1 MKLKLALP
9 ALLLGLFISLAAV
22 ADTLPTTSP
31 ESVGLSS
38 KQLQVITDTL
48 KADIA
53 KGTIPGAVLLI
64 SRHGKIAY
72 FEAMGT
78 LDPEKKTPMTK
89 DAIFR
94 IYSMSKP
101 ITTVAAM
108 ILLEDGKLALS
119 DPVAKYIP
127 AFKDLKVGE
136 EKPGTDGKPT
146 IELIAPKR
154 PMTVQ
159 DLMRHS
165 SGLTY
170 GFFGEGLVKKAYLDA
185 NLYEGIFDNAQ
196 FVERLSKLPLVYHP
210 GTTWDYSH
218 ATDVLGRVVEVVSG
232 KSLYQFEKENILDPL
247 GMTDTSFYV
256 TDPGKQNRI
265 AEPFPSDRA
274 IGAGIEFN
282 DPRIANKHELG
293 GQGMVGTPADYA
305 RFLQMLI
312 NGGVLDGKRY
322 LGPRTIAYMTSDH
335 MGEVV
340 RRGPYDLLGPGY
352 KFGLGFAVRVDPGLA
367 PVPGSLG
374 EYFWGGA
381 GGTYFWVDPKEKMF
395 VIYMM
400 QSPSKRVQ
408 YRFLLRDMVYA
419 AITE

>member
-1 MKLKLALP
+1 MKLRPAFF
-9 ALLLGLFISLAAV
+9 ALLLGLLISLAAV
-22 ADTLPTTSP
+22 ADPLPTTSP

-38 KQLQVITDTL
+38 KRLQAITDTL

-53 KGTIPGAVLLI
+53 KGTIPGAVLMI

-72 FEAMGT
+72 FEAMGS

-108 ILLEDGKLALS
+108 MLFEDGKLALT

-127 AFKDLKVGE
+127 AFKDLKVRE
-136 EKPGTDGKPT
+136 EKLGAEGTVT
-146 IELIAPKR
+146 VELVAPKR
-154 PMTVQ
+154 PMNVQ

-170 GFFGEGLVKKAYLDA
+170 GFFGEGAVKKAYLEA
-185 NLYEGIFDNAQ
+185 NLYDGQFDNAQ
-196 FVERLSKLPLVYHP
+196 FADRLSKLPLVYHP

-218 ATDVLGRVVEVVSG
+218 ATDILGRIVEVVSG
-232 KSLYQFEKENILDPL
+232 KALYQFERENILDPL

-256 TDPGKQNRI
+256 TDPTKQGRI
-265 AEPFPSDRA
+265 AEPFPNDRA
-274 IGAGIEFN
+274 IGAGIQFN
-282 DPRIANKHELG
+282 DPRVANKHELG
-293 GQGMVGTPADYA
+293 GQGMVGTATDYA
-305 RFLQMLI
+305 RFLQMLA
-312 NGGVLDGKRY
+312 NGGALEGKRY
-322 LGPRTIAYMTSDH
+322 LSPRTIGYMTSDH
-335 MGEVV
+335 MGDIV

-352 KFGLGFAVRVDPGLA
+352 KFGLGFAVRVESGLA
-367 PVPGSLG
+367 PIAGSLG
-374 EYFWGGA
+374 E
-381 GGTYFWVDPKEKMF
+381 YFWVDPKEKLF
-395 VIYMM
+395 VVYMM

-408 YRFLLRDMVYA
+408 YRTTLRGMVYA
-419 AITE
+419 AIME

>member
-1 MKLKLALP
+1 MKLRPAFF
-9 ALLLGLFISLAAV
+9 ALLLGLLISLAAV
-22 ADTLPTTSP
+22 ADPLPTTSP

-38 KQLQVITDTL
+38 KRLQAITDTL

-53 KGTIPGAVLLI
+53 KGTIPGAVLMI

-72 FEAMGT
+72 FEAMGS

-108 ILLEDGKLALS
+108 MLFEDGKLALT

-127 AFKDLKVGE
+127 AFKDLKVRE
-136 EKPGTDGKPT
+136 EKLGAEGTVT
-146 IELIAPKR
+146 VELVAPKR
-154 PMTVQ
+154 PMNVQ

-170 GFFGEGLVKKAYLDA
+170 GFFGEGAVKKAYLEA
-185 NLYEGIFDNAQ
+185 NLYDGQFDNAQ
-196 FVERLSKLPLVYHP
+196 FADRLSKLPLVYHP

-218 ATDVLGRVVEVVSG
+218 ATDILGRIVEVVSG
-232 KSLYQFEKENILDPL
+232 KALYQFERENILDPL

-256 TDPGKQNRI
+256 TDPTKQGRI
-265 AEPFPSDRA
+265 AEPFPNDRA
-274 IGAGIEFN
+274 IGAGIQFN
-282 DPRIANKHELG
+282 DPRVANKHELG
-293 GQGMVGTPADYA
+293 GQGMVGTATDYA
-305 RFLQMLI
+305 RFLQMLA
-312 NGGVLDGKRY
+312 NGGALEGKRY
-322 LGPRTIAYMTSDH
+322 LSPRTIGYMTSDH
-335 MGEVV
+335 MGDIV

-352 KFGLGFAVRVDPGLA
+352 KFGLGFAVRVESGLA
-367 PVPGSLG
+367 PIAGSLG

-381 GGTYFWVDPKEKMF
+381 GGTYFWVDPKEKLF
-395 VIYMM
+395 VVYMM

-408 YRFLLRDMVYA
+408 YRTTLRGMVYA
-419 AITE
+419 AIME